1 MISNCGAP
9 REKTFKFL
17 DYHLKPIM
25 KRGKFYIKDSVD
37 FIDKIKNLQNIPERA
52 ILVTANEVG
61 LYPSIPHKASLNV
74 FKGSFDSI
82 ANKHIPTGNLLKM
95 EEFVSENNYFEFNV
109 RYSYWNQVCT
119 NVCQYFYG

>member
-1 MISNCGAP
+1 
-9 REKTFKFL
+9 
-17 DYHLKPIM
+17 M

-61 LYPSIPHKASLNV
+61 LYPSIPHKASLNA

-109 RYSYWNQVCT
+109 R
-119 NVCQYFYG
+119 